1 MICPVIQSAS
11 GESRKVVRAAM
22 LCRDGAQFGFV
33 PPYEVERMTSRLE
46 SPCRGRADAAGTA
59 ID

>member
-1 MICPVIQSAS
+1 
-11 GESRKVVRAAM
+11 M